1 MQTLLKS
8 HSKLDV
14 SGSLFELFDY
24 LIIDINAKNG
34 TCNYSVN
41 LINFVIFSRLWK
53 SVDSVSILEN

>member
-14 SGSLFELFDY
+14 SGSFFALFDY

-34 TCNYSVN
+34 TSNYSVN